1 MRLKKMVFLTAISL
15 LLLLAVTS
23 AAQHKHGGQTKPAA
37 PGMDMAMTESPQ
49 HKLMMAYVA
58 SMSAFASSLN
68 EQAMKPESLDVEA
81 ARATVAELRH
91 NLDAMEALHQK
102 HMQKMTPEMHT
113 KMQTMMQDMNKNQGM
128 VKEHVAALE
137 TAVQAEKPDATQVR
151 THATALL
158 NQLEQMSKMHGSK
171 TKKMT
176 NMKM

>member
-1 MRLKKMVFLTAISL
+1 MRLKRMVFSIMISL
-15 LLLLAVTS
+15 LLLPATA
-23 AAQHKHGGQTKPAA
+23 AAQHKQGEQTKPAA
-37 PGMDMAMTESPQ
+37 PGMDMAMMESPH

-68 EQAMKPESLDVEA
+68 EQAMKPQSLDVEA

-102 HMQKMTPEMHT
+102 HMQMMTPEMQT
-113 KMQTMMQDMNKNQGM
+113 KMQTMMQDMTKNQGM
-128 VKEHVAALE
+128 LKEHVTALE
-137 TAVQAEKPDATQVR
+137 TAVQTQKPDATQIR

-171 TKKMT
+171 TKTKPGTKM
-176 NMKM
+176 